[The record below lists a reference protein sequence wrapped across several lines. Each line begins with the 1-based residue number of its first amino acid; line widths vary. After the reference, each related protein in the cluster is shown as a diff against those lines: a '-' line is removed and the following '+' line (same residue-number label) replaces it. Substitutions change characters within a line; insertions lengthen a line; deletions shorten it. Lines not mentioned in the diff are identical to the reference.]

1 MCYGSHIMTTSR
13 THASAPFRKTA
24 ISVPARLLAQVD
36 AAAKSRGE
44 SRSRFIQRLLVEA
57 VRSRR
62 DAGVRRRIDALFS
75 EEPVRRAQLRG
86 AREFEGLLAWDPES
100 W

>member
-1 MCYGSHIMTTSR
+1 MTTSR
-13 THASAPFRKTA
+13 AHASSPLRKTA

-36 AAAKSRGE
+36 AAARGRGE

-62 DAGVRRRIDALFS
+62 DADVRRRIDALFS
-75 EEPVRRAQLRG
+75 EEPIRREQLRG
-86 AREFEGLLAWDPES
+86 AREFEQLLAWDPET

>member
-1 MCYGSHIMTTSR
+1 MTTAKR
-13 THASAPFRKTA
+13 KPATRSAARKTA
-24 ISVPARLLAQVD
+24 ISVPPLLLGLVD
-36 AAAKSRGE
+36 AAARQRGE

-62 DAGVRRRIDALFS
+62 DADVRRRIDALFAD
-75 EEPVRRAQLRG
+75 EGAARTQQRDAALFAQVN
-86 AREFEGLLAWDPES
+86 AWDREA